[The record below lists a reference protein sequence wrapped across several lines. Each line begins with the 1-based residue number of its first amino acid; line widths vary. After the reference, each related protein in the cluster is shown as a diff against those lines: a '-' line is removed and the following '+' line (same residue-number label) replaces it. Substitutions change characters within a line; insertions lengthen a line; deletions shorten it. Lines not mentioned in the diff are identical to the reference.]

1 MFGLF
6 QSEAEKEKQRKEDY
20 RRGYEF
26 AFSAIMLDKKTPFE
40 LECYI
45 RLGDEGEPF
54 NRGMM
59 AGVNALI
66 KGVKVEDDH
75 PMSRMFKIA
84 EKKS

>member
-6 QSEAEKEKQRKEDY
+6 QSQSEREKQRKEDY

-26 AFSAIMLDKKTPFE
+26 AFSAIMLDKKTPHE
-40 LECYI
+40 LEGYI

-59 AGVNALI
+59 AGVRELI

-75 PMSRMFKIA
+75 PMAGIFKIA
-84 EKKS
+84 EPKS